1 MKLFMPSPMW
11 RLLYQSYRDKI
22 ELLWNRPESLFKLTL
37 KWFFGNKCDRQTSC
51 KVSLCRLTQQLERA
65 KMAILRLEDG
75 TTYTQL
81 SDITPELAPLNI
93 QLNSWPVGDNPEIR
107 ELLAKDALDDNQK
120 EQVLQALD
128 CYFQQLQQSA
138 GYQSRDLIVLHPDIP
153 NLDTL
158 LSKFDK
164 CHTHAEDEVRYI
176 VAGEGIFGFVRP
188 DGSQLEVTVQ
198 PEEFINVPANTEHWF
213 YLTAARK
220 VKAVRYFT
228 TMTGWTPEYTGTQ
241 VRSGL
246 AIV

>member
-1 MKLFMPSPMW
+1 MSVNQKLKP
-11 RLLYQSYRDKI
+11 K
-22 ELLWNRPESLFKLTL
+22 
-37 KWFFGNKCDRQTSC
+37 
-51 KVSLCRLTQQLERA
+51 

-81 SDITPELAPLNI
+81 TDITRELAPLKI
-93 QLNSWPVGDNPEIR
+93 QLNSWPVGDNPEIL

-128 CYFQQLQQSA
+128 GYFEQLKETA
-138 GYQSRDLIVLHPDIP
+138 GYQSRDLIVLHPEIP

-164 CHTHAEDEVRYI
+164 CHIHADDEVRYI

-188 DGSQLEVTVQ
+188 DGSQVEVTVQ

-213 YLTAARK
+213 YLTATRK

-228 TMTGWTPEYTGTQ
+228 TTTGWTPEYTDTEI
-241 VRSGL
+241 RSRL
-246 AIV
+246 ATV